1 MMLTPV
7 AEAKSASDQ
16 SRDSRSSRMAAPAD
30 SRLTAALRAYSNTT
44 QAYPLSSVYTFSSR
58 FSCQGPSSMYM
69 LLHTFR
75 AEGDILMG
83 HPCSVN
89 PELWFGYADDDGG
102 DGAAKARAYEQSA
115 TEARLL
121 CLRRCPLA
129 QQRLCARYAVENR
142 EEYGVWAGVKLPG
155 GQYRKREQLAQAH
168 DTLRR
173 IAAGEINPRQL
184 PDNAALL
191 ARREANAVPVTATV
205 FHMPVREIGP
215 RSAA

>member
-1 MMLTPV
+1 
-7 AEAKSASDQ
+7 
-16 SRDSRSSRMAAPAD
+16 
-30 SRLTAALRAYSNTT
+30 
-44 QAYPLSSVYTFSSR
+44 
-58 FSCQGPSSMYM
+58 
-69 LLHTFR
+69 
-75 AEGDILMG
+75 MG

-129 QQRLCARYAVENR
+129 QQRLCARYAVENG

-155 GQYRKREQLAQAH
+155 GQYRKREQLAKAH
-168 DTLRR
+168 DILRQ
-173 IAAGEINPRQL
+173 IATGEINSRQL

-191 ARREANAVPVTATV
+191 ARREGDAVPVTATV
-205 FHMPVREIGP
+205 FHLPIREVGP